1 MGLWLYGWH
10 IPSAQ
15 AAAGTGEKVSAISS
29 CTTTNPHV
37 LPRSQPML
45 GLQRA
50 SRSAS
55 RLVPH

>member
-1 MGLWLYGWH
+1 MGLWLPGWR

-15 AAAGTGEKVSAISS
+15 AVVGTGEKVSAISS
-29 CTTTNPHV
+29 CTTTNPCV

-45 GLQRA
+45 ELQRA

-55 RLVPH
+55 SLVPH